1 MPHAKESPLNWL
13 VFIVL
18 AVLATIAQIALAPLF
33 AVGRAVPDVAVVV
46 FAAIALRTPRNTA
59 CIAAWSLGL
68 LRDLT
73 GGSGPGPFAL
83 MFLLAA
89 LLTNTLRGVL
99 FPSRPL
105 GMAIGCFVAAWAAHA
120 PYGIVLSVRYG
131 AGFWSGISHSLAVAA
146 LTAGLGA
153 LAARPFAKI
162 RGVAGWAPEREMLA

>member
-1 MPHAKESPLNWL
+1 MNWI
-13 VFIVL
+13 VFIFL
-18 AVLATIAQIALAPLF
+18 ALLATIAQIALAPLF
-33 AVGRAVPDVAVVV
+33 AIGRAVPDVAIVVL
-46 FAAIALRTPRNTA
+46 AAIALRTGRNTS

-89 LLTNTLRGVL
+89 LVANTMRGML

-105 GMAIGCFVAAWAAHA
+105 GMAIGCFVAALVAHA
-120 PYGIVLSVRYG
+120 PYGMVLAARYG
-131 AGFWSGISHSLAVAA
+131 VGFWNGIGHSLAVAA

-162 RGVAGWAPEREMLA
+162 RGIAGWAPERELLA